1 MKLDTFYGDKS
12 CAVAMLGN
20 NLGINRRNTLIKYG
34 VKDVVLVAD
43 CDFIGKDDEEFEKWK
58 KHILKQA
65 ELWKGYARFSVV
77 FDDGEVLGPKEN
89 ATDKDFETWLKLYE
103 EREVLF

>member
-58 KHILKQA
+58 EYFVFKHNYG
-65 ELWKGYARFSVV
+65 KGVQGGLVWYLMMVK
-77 FDDGEVLGPKEN
+77 VLGPKEN

-103 EREVLF
+103 EREVF

>member
-1 MKLDTFYGDKS
+1 M
-12 CAVAMLGN
+12 
-20 NLGINRRNTLIKYG
+20 IKYG

-43 CDFIGKDDEEFEKWK
+43 CDFIGKDDEEFEKWR

-65 ELWKGYARFSVV
+65 ELWKGMLRLVWYLMMVK
-77 FDDGEVLGPKEN
+77 VLGPKEN